1 MTKMESHKTKKLL
14 HNKGNNQPSKE
25 KVQSGRESLPATHM
39 RELITRIYKELKKR
53 SRNKQPN

>member
-1 MTKMESHKTKKLL
+1 MESHKTKKLL

-53 SRNKQPN
+53 SRNKEPN